1 MIPCSCLQRLCIIYA
16 WFKEQHVTFF
26 HFMRCRNTASHITAL
41 VAALVLIQWLCT
53 AIPRVRSYVPPPNV
67 VSQETRPQVQRSI
80 APPATIKLPRI
91 VNQDEFYTRF
101 NFECAGGSGRLCAI
115 LCLIQNASALRD
127 YNGMYVANIGANDGK
142 TIDPVYHLFAGG
154 ASGVA
159 IEPNAEL
166 YGALRVNLP
175 WDRVLKIHD
184 GVNEK
189 NVHFLLTDL
198 DFTVIKLD
206 IDSFDAHIL
215 HVMLQGG
222 KLRPAV
228 LILEINEK
236 IPPPI
241 VFSVNYFEGPPAWA
255 GDHCYGASITKLVST
270 ARRHQYEPVLLDWNN
285 LVLVDWKRYQ
295 PLFQD
300 LDTSVESLY
309 NTGYWQRQGRTQNFP
324 WNSNVQHW
332 IEDVMDKHLPAHTV
346 IRPIFE
352 HMQNTL
358 TVRQGSTFELT
369 LSHDPQSSGSRASDA
384 V

>member
-1 MIPCSCLQRLCIIYA
+1 MGGKI
-16 WFKEQHVTFF
+16 
-26 HFMRCRNTASHITAL
+26 TASHITGLIATLIL
-41 VAALVLIQWLCT
+41 VQYMFP
-53 AIPRVRSYVPPPNV
+53 AIPRARSYVLPPNV
-67 VSQETRPQVQRSI
+67 SLQQTWLQVQYSSE
-80 APPATIKLPRI
+80 PPANITLPITI
-91 VNQDEFYTRF
+91 NQDEFYTRF
-101 NFECAGGSGRLCAI
+101 NFECVGTSGRLCAI
-115 LCLIQNASALRD
+115 LCLILNVSALWD
-127 YNGMYVANIGANDGK
+127 YNSMYVANIGANDGK
-142 TIDPVYHLFAGG
+142 TIDPVYHLFAAG

-159 IEPNAEL
+159 IEPSADL
-166 YGALRVNLP
+166 YAALRVNLP

-189 NVHFLLTDL
+189 NVHSLLAGTPY
-198 DFTVIKLD
+198 TVIKLD

-255 GDHCYGASITKLVST
+255 GDHCYGASMTKLVSI
-270 ARRHQYEPVLLDWNN
+270 ARQKQYEPVLLDWNN

-295 PLFQD
+295 HLFED

-346 IRPIFE
+346 IRPIFD

-369 LSHDPQSSGSRASDA
+369 LSLDPQSSGSRASNA